1 MGIQWKYKLE
11 SRTEILRSHFHVENT
26 PHCVRSLQASPSPMD
41 FALERLLSQPMLL
54 GDMEMR
60 KKKLLCIDSV
70 IFVFGLVRLI
80 EHRLKFDLIYIV

>member
-60 KKKLLCIDSV
+60 KNFCALTALYLCSV
-70 IFVFGLVRLI
+70 WFA
-80 EHRLKFDLIYIV
+80 